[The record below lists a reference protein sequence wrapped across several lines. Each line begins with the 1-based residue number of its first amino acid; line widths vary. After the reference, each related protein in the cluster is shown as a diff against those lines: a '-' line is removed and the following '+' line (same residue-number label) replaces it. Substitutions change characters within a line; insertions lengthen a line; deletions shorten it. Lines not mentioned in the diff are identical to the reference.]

1 MVRAAA
7 TENWPFPETHNVAME
22 GDV

>member
-1 MVRAAA
+1 MDRAAA